1 MYYLPLLTL
10 LALVLIFTPNEAAE
24 MVEENNRVKGIIG
37 AIVDKTSRVGKEQR
51 VAMEMAVHDFNKY
64 SSNQTRLMVDLQ
76 LRNSWRQPV
85 HAALAALD
93 LINSQQVQAILGPQT
108 WEETLLVADIA
119 SRNQTPILSF
129 ADAIPKWATER
140 FPFLLQSSPNQYA
153 QMKAIAAV
161 VQSWEWHQV
170 TVIHED
176 IDSSATGIIPHLFE
190 ALREVGAEISQVL
203 ALPPFISS
211 TLTQELE
218 KLKTSQCRVFIV
230 HLSLP
235 LAEQFFEQAKN
246 MSMMEKDYIWIV
258 TDSFTSLAH
267 SITASSISSSMEG
280 IVGVKGYISGKEQ
293 KFQDFYRRFR
303 KRFGSEYPEEDNH
316 EPGALAV
323 QAYDAVASVAL
334 AISENKQRNQTLLQR
349 ISLSDFDGLTGKAQ
363 FNNKNVTPAVYQIIN
378 LTGRSYR
385 ELGFWTDGLGFS
397 KTIDNSATYNSSM
410 KYLGQVLWPGAPWY
424 EPKGWAIPTDTKP
437 LRIGVPVRSMFKQY
451 VNAEFDEL
459 ENVTSFHGFSIDLF
473 KETVSK
479 LPFYLPYEFFPYNG
493 SYNDLVKRIHLK
505 EFDAVVGDVAIVV
518 SRLEFAEFTHPYSEA
533 GLVMIVPLEKS
544 ANKALLFMKPFTKAM
559 WIIIAIVTIYNGFVV
574 WLIEQNH
581 WHELQGSPLHQTGA
595 FLWLSFSSLFSL
607 HGGTLHSN
615 LSRMT
620 MLVWLFVALVI
631 TQTYTANL
639 ASMLTVQGFK
649 PATVD
654 IESLQSSNALVGY
667 SNASFVASYLADVLR
682 FNRKN
687 LEGYTSL
694 EDYDKDLKSGKISAI
709 FLEVTVSKIFLAKYC
724 KSFATTG
731 PTYKV
736 GGFGFAF
743 PKGSPLL
750 PSVTEA
756 LLKVSE
762 SGKLREL
769 ETSMIASETCMDVD
783 VDVDDDISSLSPS
796 SFWVLFAISGGTSTI
811 ALIVYLSH
819 CNWKLSEC
827 LLVNKKFKM
836 LILTL
841 MKQWGIQKQ
850 RFYGRLL
857 SHGESPR
864 SSTNTP
870 TEALAGSSIVNIE
883 AAMP

>member
-10 LALVLIFTPNEAAE
+10 LALVLIFAPNEAAE

-37 AIVDKTSRVGKEQR
+37 AIVDNTSRVGKEQR
-51 VAMEMAVHDFNKY
+51 VAMEMAVHDFNEY
-64 SSNQTRLMVDLQ
+64 SSNQTRLLVDLQ
-76 LRNSWRQPV
+76 LRNSWRQPF

-108 WEETLLVADIA
+108 WEETSLVADIA
-119 SRNQTPILSF
+119 IRNQTPILSF
-129 ADAIPKWATER
+129 ADTIPKWAAER
-140 FPFLLQSSPNQYA
+140 FPFLLQASPNQYA
-153 QMKAIAAV
+153 QMKAIAAI

-176 IDSSATGIIPHLFE
+176 IDASATGIIPHLFE

-203 ALPPFISS
+203 GLPPFISS
-211 TLTQELE
+211 TLTQELD
-218 KLKTSQCRVFIV
+218 KLKRSQCRVFIV

-235 LAEQFFEQAKN
+235 LAEHFFKQAKN
-246 MSMMEKDYIWIV
+246 MSMMEEDYVWIA

-280 IVGVKGYISGKEQ
+280 IVGVKSYISEKEQ

-303 KRFGSEYPEEDNH
+303 KQFGSEYPEEDNH

-323 QAYDAVASVAL
+323 QAYDAVWSVAL
-334 AISENKQRNQTLLQR
+334 AISENKQRNQTLLQG
-349 ISLSDFDGLTGKAQ
+349 ISLSNFDGLTGKIQ
-363 FNNKNVTPAVYQIIN
+363 FNNKNGTPAVYQIIN

-397 KTIDNSATYNSSM
+397 KTIDDSANYNSSM
-410 KYLGQVLWPGAPWY
+410 KYWPGAPWSA
-424 EPKGWAIPTDTKP
+424 PRGWAVPTDTKP
-437 LRIGVPVRSMFKQY
+437 LRIGVPIGCEFKQY
-451 VNAEFDEL
+451 VNPEFDEL
-459 ENVTSFHGFSIDLF
+459 GNVTSFHGFSIELF
-473 KETVSK
+473 KAIVSE
-479 LPFYLPYEFFPYNG
+479 LPFYLPYKFFPYNG
-493 SYNDLVKRIHLK
+493 SYTDLVKKIYLK
-505 EFDAVVGDVAIVV
+505 EFDAVVGDVAIVGN
-518 SRLEFAEFTHPYSEA
+518 RLKYAEFTHPYTES

-559 WIIIAIVTIYNGFVV
+559 WMLIGIVTIYNGFIV
-574 WLIEQNH
+574 WLIERNH
-581 WHELQGSPLHQTGA
+581 WHELQGSPVHQTGA
-595 FLWLSFSSLFSL
+595 FLWFSFSSLFSL

-654 IESLQSSNALVGY
+654 IESLQRSNALVGY
-667 SNASFVASYLADVLR
+667 SNASFVAKYLEDVLR
-682 FNRKN
+682 FNPKN
-687 LEGYTSL
+687 LKGYTSL

-709 FLEVTVSKIFLAKYC
+709 FLEVAMSKIFLAKYC

-731 PTYKV
+731 PNYKV

-783 VDVDDDISSLSPS
+783 VDVDDDISRLSPS
-796 SFWVLFAISGGTSTI
+796 SFWVLFTFSGGTSTI

-819 CNWKLSEC
+819 RNWKLSC
-827 LLVNKKFKM
+827 LLRHKIIRM
-836 LILTL
+836 LVLTL
-841 MKQWGIQKQ
+841 MEQWGIQKQ

-870 TEALAGSSIVNIE
+870 TEVLTGSSIVNIE

>member
-10 LALVLIFTPNEAAE
+10 LALVLIFAPNEAAE

-64 SSNQTRLMVDLQ
+64 SSNQTRLLVDLQ

-93 LINSQQVQAILGPQT
+93 LINSQVQAILGPQT
-108 WEETLLVADIA
+108 WEETSLVADIA
-119 SRNQTPILSF
+119 IRNQTPILSF
-129 ADAIPKWATER
+129 ADTIPKWAAER
-140 FPFLLQSSPNQYA
+140 FPFLLQASPNHYA

-218 KLKTSQCRVFIV
+218 KLKRSQCRVFIV

-246 MSMMEKDYIWIV
+246 MSMMEKDYVWIA
-258 TDSFTSLAH
+258 TDSFMSLAH

-280 IVGVKGYISGKEQ
+280 IVGVKSYISEKEQ

-323 QAYDAVASVAL
+323 QAYDAVWSVAL

-349 ISLSDFDGLTGKAQ
+349 ISLSNFDGLTGKIQ
-363 FNNKNVTPAVYQIIN
+363 FNNKNETLAVYQIIN

-385 ELGFWTDGLGFS
+385 ELGFWTNGLGFS
-397 KTIDNSATYNSSM
+397 KTIDDSATYNSSM
-410 KYLGQVLWPGAPWY
+410 KYLGQVFWPGAPWY
-424 EPKGWAIPTDTKP
+424 APRGWAVPTDTKP
-437 LRIGVPVRSMFKQY
+437 LRIGVPIGCEFKQY
-451 VNAEFDEL
+451 VNPEFDEL
-459 ENVTSFHGFSIDLF
+459 GNVTSFHGFSIELF
-473 KETVSK
+473 KAIVSE
-479 LPFYLPYEFFPYNG
+479 LPFHLPYELFPYNG
-493 SYNDLVKRIHLK
+493 SYTDLVKQIYLK
-505 EFDAVVGDVAIVV
+505 EFDAVVGDIAIVAK
-518 SRLEFAEFTHPYSEA
+518 RLQYAEFTHPYTES

-559 WIIIAIVTIYNGFVV
+559 WMLIGTVTIYNGF
-574 WLIEQNH
+574 I
-581 WHELQGSPLHQTGA
+581 
-595 FLWLSFSSLFSL
+595 
-607 HGGTLHSN
+607 
-615 LSRMT
+615 
-620 MLVWLFVALVI
+620 
-631 TQTYTANL
+631 
-639 ASMLTVQGFK
+639 
-649 PATVD
+649 
-654 IESLQSSNALVGY
+654 
-667 SNASFVASYLADVLR
+667 
-682 FNRKN
+682 
-687 LEGYTSL
+687 
-694 EDYDKDLKSGKISAI
+694 
-709 FLEVTVSKIFLAKYC
+709 
-724 KSFATTG
+724 
-731 PTYKV
+731 
-736 GGFGFAF
+736 AF

-762 SGKLREL
+762 SGELREL
-769 ETSMIASETCMDVD
+769 ETSMIASETCMD

-796 SFWVLFAISGGTSTI
+796 SFWVLFAFSGGTSTI

-819 CNWKLSEC
+819 RYWKLSC
-827 LLVNKKFKM
+827 LIVHKTIRMLV
-836 LILTL
+836 LTL

-870 TEALAGSSIVNIE
+870 PEALAGSSIVNIE
-883 AAMP
+883 AATT

>member
-1 MYYLPLLTL
+1 
-10 LALVLIFTPNEAAE
+10 
-24 MVEENNRVKGIIG
+24 
-37 AIVDKTSRVGKEQR
+37 
-51 VAMEMAVHDFNKY
+51 MEMAVHDFNEY
-64 SSNQTRLMVDLQ
+64 SNQTRLLVDLQ

-93 LINSQQVQAILGPQT
+93 LISSQEVQAILGPQT
-108 WEETLLVADIA
+108 WEETSLVADIA

-129 ADAIPKWATER
+129 ADAIPKWAAER
-140 FPFLLQSSPNQYA
+140 FPFLLQASPNQYA

-218 KLKTSQCRVFIV
+218 KLKRSQCRVFIV

-235 LAEQFFEQAKN
+235 LAEQFFEQAKT
-246 MSMMEKDYIWIV
+246 MSTMEKDYVWIA

-267 SITASSISSSMEG
+267 SITASSISSSKEG
-280 IVGVKGYISGKEQ
+280 IVGVKSYISEKEQ
-293 KFQDFYRRFR
+293 KFRDFYRRFR

-323 QAYDAVASVAL
+323 QAYDAVWSVAL
-334 AISENKQRNQTLLQR
+334 EISENQR
-349 ISLSDFDGLTGKAQ
+349 ISLSNFDGLTGKIQ
-363 FNNKNVTPAVYQIIN
+363 FNNKNETPALYQIIN

-397 KTIDNSATYNSSM
+397 KTIDDSATYNSSM
-410 KYLGQVLWPGAPWY
+410 KYLGQVIWPGAPRNA
-424 EPKGWAIPTDTKP
+424 PRGWAVPTDSKP
-437 LRIGVPVRSMFKQY
+437 LRIGVPIGSEFKQY
-451 VNAEFDEL
+451 VNPEFDEL
-459 ENVTSFHGFSIDLF
+459 GNVISFHGFSIELF
-473 KETVSK
+473 IAIVSE
-479 LPFYLPYEFFPYNG
+479 LPFCLPYEFFPYNG
-493 SYNDLVKRIHLK
+493 SYTDLVKKIYLK
-505 EFDAVVGDVAIVV
+505 EFDAVVGDVAIVAR
-518 SRLEFAEFTHPYSEA
+518 RLQYAEFTHPYTES
-533 GLVMIVPLEKS
+533 GLVMIVPLEKP

-559 WIIIAIVTIYNGFVV
+559 WMLIGIVTIYNGFIV
-574 WLIEQNH
+574 WLIERNH
-581 WHELQGSPLHQTGA
+581 WHELQGSPVHQTGA

-607 HGGTLHSN
+607 QGGTLHSN

-654 IESLQSSNALVGY
+654 IESLQRSNAWVGY
-667 SNASFVASYLADVLR
+667 SNASFVASYLEDVLR

-687 LEGYTSL
+687 LIGYTSL
-694 EDYDKDLKSGKISAI
+694 EDYDRDLKNGKISAI
-709 FLEVTVSKIFLAKYC
+709 FLEVAVSKIFLAKYC

-736 GGFGFAF
+736 GGLGFAF

-762 SGKLREL
+762 SGELREL
-769 ETSMIASETCMDVD
+769 ETSMIASETCMDVY
-783 VDVDDDISSLSPS
+783 VDDDISSLSPS
-796 SFWVLFAISGGTSTI
+796 SFWVLFAFSGGTSTI

-819 CNWKLSEC
+819 RNWKLSC
-827 LLVNKKFKM
+827 LLVHKTIRM
-836 LILTL
+836 LVLTL

-870 TEALAGSSIVNIE
+870 PEAVAGSSIVNIE
-883 AAMP
+883 ASMT

>member
-1 MYYLPLLTL
+1 
-10 LALVLIFTPNEAAE
+10 
-24 MVEENNRVKGIIG
+24 
-37 AIVDKTSRVGKEQR
+37 
-51 VAMEMAVHDFNKY
+51 
-64 SSNQTRLMVDLQ
+64 
-76 LRNSWRQPV
+76 
-85 HAALAALD
+85 
-93 LINSQQVQAILGPQT
+93 
-108 WEETLLVADIA
+108 
-119 SRNQTPILSF
+119 
-129 ADAIPKWATER
+129 
-140 FPFLLQSSPNQYA
+140 
-153 QMKAIAAV
+153 
-161 VQSWEWHQV
+161 
-170 TVIHED
+170 
-176 IDSSATGIIPHLFE
+176 
-190 ALREVGAEISQVL
+190 
-203 ALPPFISS
+203 
-211 TLTQELE
+211 
-218 KLKTSQCRVFIV
+218 
-230 HLSLP
+230 
-235 LAEQFFEQAKN
+235 
-246 MSMMEKDYIWIV
+246 MSMMEKDYVWIV

-267 SITASSISSSMEG
+267 SITASRISSSMEG
-280 IVGVKGYISGKEQ
+280 IVGVESYISEKEQ

-349 ISLSDFDGLTGKAQ
+349 ISLSDYDGLTGKVQ

-397 KTIDNSATYNSSM
+397 KTVDHSATSNSSM

-437 LRIGVPVRSMFKQY
+437 LGIGVPARSTFKQY

-493 SYNDLVKRIHLK
+493 SYNDLVKQIHLK

-544 ANKALLFMKPFTKAM
+544 VNKAFLLMKPFTKAM

-581 WHELQGSPLHQTGA
+581 WHELQGSPLHQTGT

-639 ASMLTVQGFK
+639 ASMPTVQGFK

-654 IESLQSSNALVGY
+654 IESLQSSNNALVGY
-667 SNASFVASYLADVLR
+667 SNASFVASYLVDVL
-682 FNRKN
+682 
-687 LEGYTSL
+687 
-694 EDYDKDLKSGKISAI
+694 
-709 FLEVTVSKIFLAKYC
+709 
-724 KSFATTG
+724 
-731 PTYKV
+731 
-736 GGFGFAF
+736 
-743 PKGSPLL
+743 
-750 PSVTEA
+750 
-756 LLKVSE
+756 
-762 SGKLREL
+762 
-769 ETSMIASETCMDVD
+769 
-783 VDVDDDISSLSPS
+783 
-796 SFWVLFAISGGTSTI
+796 
-811 ALIVYLSH
+811 
-819 CNWKLSEC
+819 
-827 LLVNKKFKM
+827 
-836 LILTL
+836 
-841 MKQWGIQKQ
+841 
-850 RFYGRLL
+850 
-857 SHGESPR
+857 
-864 SSTNTP
+864 
-870 TEALAGSSIVNIE
+870 
-883 AAMP
+883 

>member
-1 MYYLPLLTL
+1 
-10 LALVLIFTPNEAAE
+10 
-24 MVEENNRVKGIIG
+24 
-37 AIVDKTSRVGKEQR
+37 
-51 VAMEMAVHDFNKY
+51 
-64 SSNQTRLMVDLQ
+64 
-76 LRNSWRQPV
+76 
-85 HAALAALD
+85 
-93 LINSQQVQAILGPQT
+93 
-108 WEETLLVADIA
+108 
-119 SRNQTPILSF
+119 
-129 ADAIPKWATER
+129 
-140 FPFLLQSSPNQYA
+140 
-153 QMKAIAAV
+153 MKAIAAI
-161 VQSWEWHQV
+161 VQSWEWYQV

-176 IDSSATGIIPHLFE
+176 IDASATGIIPHLFE

-203 ALPPFISS
+203 GLPPFISS
-211 TLTQELE
+211 TLTQELD
-218 KLKTSQCRVFIV
+218 KLKRSPCRVFIV

-235 LAEQFFEQAKN
+235 LAEHFFEQAKN
-246 MSMMEKDYIWIV
+246 MSMMEEDYVWIA

-267 SITASSISSSMEG
+267 SITPSSISSSMEG
-280 IVGVKGYISGKEQ
+280 IVGVKSYISVKEQ

-303 KRFGSEYPEEDNH
+303 KQFGSEYPEEDNH

-323 QAYDAVASVAL
+323 QAYDAVWSVAL

-349 ISLSDFDGLTGKAQ
+349 ISLSNFDGLTGKIQ
-363 FNNKNVTPAVYQIIN
+363 FNKKNETPAVYQIIN

-397 KTIDNSATYNSSM
+397 KTIDDSANYNSSM
-410 KYLGQVLWPGAPWY
+410 KYLRQVFWPGAPR
-424 EPKGWAIPTDTKP
+424 GWAVPTDTKP
-437 LRIGVPVRSMFKQY
+437 LRIGVPIGGEFKQY
-451 VNAEFDEL
+451 VNPEFDEL
-459 ENVTSFHGFSIDLF
+459 GNVTSFHGFSIELF
-473 KETVSK
+473 KAIVSE
-479 LPFYLPYEFFPYNG
+479 LPFYLPYNFFPYNG
-493 SYNDLVKRIHLK
+493 SYTDLVKKIYLK
-505 EFDAVVGDVAIVV
+505 EFDAVVGDVAIVA
-518 SRLEFAEFTHPYSEA
+518 SRLQYAEFTHPYTQS

-559 WIIIAIVTIYNGFVV
+559 WMLIGIVTIYNGFIV
-574 WLIEQNH
+574 WVIERNH
-581 WHELQGSPLHQTGA
+581 WHELQGSPVHQTGT

-607 HGGTLHSN
+607 NGGTLHSN

-654 IESLQSSNALVGY
+654 IESLQRSNALVGY
-667 SNASFVASYLADVLR
+667 SNASFVAKYLEDVLR

-687 LEGYTSL
+687 LNGYTSL

-709 FLEVTVSKIFLAKYC
+709 FLEVAVSKIFLAKYC

-736 GGFGFAF
+736 GGLGFAF

-762 SGKLREL
+762 SGELREL
-769 ETSMIASETCMDVD
+769 ETSMIASETCMD

-796 SFWVLFAISGGTSTI
+796 SFWVLFAFSGGTSTI

-819 CNWKLSEC
+819 RNWKLSC
-827 LLVNKKFKM
+827 LLVHETIRM
-836 LILTL
+836 LVLTL

-857 SHGESPR
+857 SHGESLR

-870 TEALAGSSIVNIE
+870 PEALAGSSIVNIE
-883 AAMP
+883 ASMT